1 MSQSDEIYDLGKKL
15 VIELGLENEVD
26 TLSRWMAHDIA
37 ELIKEA
43 EKVTGD
49 AKIKKTKECRDA
61 ILDLWKVR
69 HELPNG
75 KRPFESFEEIFRAL
89 ESLDP
94 QNTTPRYFRS
104 GRPDA
109 PGANNELKQY
119 LELID
124 GIDYTARI
132 LIEFILGEAVGL
144 SVGPLK
150 KWVQAARGAA
160 AKGGDIEV
168 VRRLIRISDRSKDV
182 SPNDA
187 EREMLEAR
195 LKRLIAFHGLAAST
209 ILSLQNILKSATPF
223 KKSTK
228 KASKDGSKIGVVRK
242 KVVKKVASSR
252 NSGLAIKKKRSRKS
266 T

>member
-1 MSQSDEIYDLGKKL
+1 MSQSDDIYDLGKKL

-37 ELIKEA
+37 ALIKEA
-43 EKVTGD
+43 EKATGD

-94 QNTTPRYFRS
+94 ENTTPRYFRS

-109 PGANNELKQY
+109 AGANNELKQY
-119 LELID
+119 LELMD
-124 GIDYTARI
+124 GIDYAARV
-132 LIEFILGEAVGL
+132 LIEFVLGEAAGL

-150 KWVQAARGAA
+150 KWMQVARGAA
-160 AKGGDIEV
+160 AKGADIDV
-168 VRRLIRISDRSKDV
+168 MRRLIRISDRSKNA

-187 EREMLEAR
+187 EREMLETR

-209 ILSLQNILKSATPF
+209 ILSLQDILKSATSF
-223 KKSTK
+223 KKPAKKAKKGTSKVGSMRKKATK
-228 KASKDGSKIGVVRK
+228 KVSRSRSSGVT
-242 KVVKKVASSR
+242 
-252 NSGLAIKKKRSRKS
+252 IKKKRAR
-266 T
+266 